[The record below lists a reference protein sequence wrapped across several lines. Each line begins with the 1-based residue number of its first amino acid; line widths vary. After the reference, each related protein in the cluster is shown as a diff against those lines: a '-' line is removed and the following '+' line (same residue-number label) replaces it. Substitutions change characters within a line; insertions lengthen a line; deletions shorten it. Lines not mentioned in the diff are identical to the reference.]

1 MRGAFAGGV
10 AVMLVAVALVA
21 AGCDRGPPIPA
32 VDLALRIADAPA
44 DVEFGRA
51 FALTVEV
58 VHRRDLVLD
67 DRAEIERQ
75 LTPLSLLLRESTAH
89 DDGVR
94 VRVRRSYDAYVFA
107 TGDVVV
113 PAATARARP
122 RAGGT
127 AIEARSEPFALSVR
141 SALAADASAAPEL
154 HDELLS
160 PKAARSPWLTLA
172 AVAVSALLVVWTLAR
187 RSRRSPAV
195 TPIAPPPPPPP
206 DHDAIARERL
216 ARLRAD
222 ADIASDDAW
231 SVAAAVVVRDWL
243 HARFALPARKR
254 TTEELLADAATTRAL
269 AARSRELLADVLMRC
284 DLVKFARRPL
294 PAAERD
300 RLLTSTAAMLD
311 AGGTS

>member
-1 MRGAFAGGV
+1 LRGAFAGV
-10 AVMLVAVALVA
+10 AAVMLVAVALVA

-32 VDLALRIADAPA
+32 VDLALRVADAPT

-67 DRAEIERQ
+67 DRAELERQ
-75 LTPLSLLLRESTAH
+75 RTPLHLRLRETTVH
-89 DDGVR
+89 DDGAR
-94 VRVRRSYDAYVFA
+94 VRLRLAYDAHVFA

-154 HDELLS
+154 DDELLS
-160 PKAARSPWLTLA
+160 PQAARSPWLTLA
-172 AVAVSALLVVWTLAR
+172 AAAVAALIVVMTLAR
-187 RSRRSPAV
+187 RSRRVPAV
-195 TPIAPPPPPPP
+195 APIAPPPLPTP

-222 ADIASDDAW
+222 AAVASDDAW
-231 SVAAAVVVRDWL
+231 SVAAATVVRDWL
-243 HARFALPARKR
+243 HARFAVPAGER

-269 AARSRELLADVLMRC
+269 AARSRELLAVVLTHC